1 VSSNRLTANGYG
13 LAMWRYSVIRPAG
26 TEVKFIN
33 KSSLFI
39 QLPDVIRPAGT
50 EAEQRTKS

>member
-1 VSSNRLTANGYG
+1 MAAYGYG